1 MHVDSPLVSCVV
13 PVFNGERFLSEALDS
28 IMVQSYQPLEV
39 VVVDDGS
46 TDSTPQILAS
56 YEARIRRF
64 WQSREGPGAA
74 RNRGVLWSRG
84 QIIAFLD
91 ADDLWHPEKLER
103 QMARFERQPELDVC
117 LSYVQNFWMP
127 ELKNE
132 AERYRGQRISQP
144 LPGYSPVAMLARRQ
158 VFDAVGLFNP
168 GLRHVH
174 DTEWFL
180 RAREYGAVIEM
191 LPDVLV
197 YRRFH
202 RANRSRLL
210 ASASR
215 DEYLHLVKA
224 SLDRARSRGH
234 SDTAS

>member
-1 MHVDSPLVSCVV
+1 MHVDLPLVSCVV

-28 IMVQSYQPLEV
+28 IIVQSYQPLEV

-46 TDSTPQILAS
+46 TDGTPQVLAS
-56 YEARIRRF
+56 YEARIRRL
-64 WQSREGPGAA
+64 WQPRQGPGAA
-74 RNRGVLWSRG
+74 RTRGILSARG
-84 QIIAFLD
+84 QLIAFLD

-103 QMARFERQPELDVC
+103 QMAQFGRRPRLDLC

-127 ELKNE
+127 ELQDE
-132 AERYRGQRISQP
+132 AERYRGHRVSQP

-158 VFDAVGLFNP
+158 VFDAVGFFSP
-168 GLRHVH
+168 RLRHVH

-202 RANRSRLL
+202 KANRSRLL
-210 ASASR
+210 ATASR
-215 DEYLHLVKA
+215 DEYLDLVKA
-224 SLDRARSRGH
+224 SLDWARSRGH
-234 SDTAS
+234 SDKAS